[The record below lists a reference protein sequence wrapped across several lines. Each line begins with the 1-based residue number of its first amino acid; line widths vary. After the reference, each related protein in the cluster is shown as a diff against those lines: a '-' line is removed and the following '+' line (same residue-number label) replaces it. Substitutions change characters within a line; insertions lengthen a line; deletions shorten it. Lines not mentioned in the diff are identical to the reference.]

1 MKAEQREEQFGI
13 RDIIFAFKKNKK
25 TFVLSFIAFSFFV
38 AFSQF
43 IFLKKEKKI
52 TYYEAK
58 GSVGFGNFSYLPAIM
73 RKLGIN
79 MNEISPDLE
88 FESKVMVSDEV
99 LGRAFDILQKGNHT
113 QDYDES
119 KKRFIGSVRGNL
131 SVSIDQKEKLI
142 TITLVWEKKDEA
154 VQIVNAILDA
164 YYEYSQERFKNEV
177 SRAIEMVDVALSH
190 IEELLSRS
198 YLDFASFAAKTG
210 IVDAKYQIKLIFDS
224 LQGLKDKLRNI
235 DVKIAVFKNTLSDI
249 DLKKKISAEDIF
261 ALSEI
266 EGVEKLYEEYNS
278 LQMKR
283 DELLTQYTEKHPKV
297 LSIDNQLNSIVERM
311 KRIISFEI
319 RKLQLERDA
328 VIKEIAQINESI
340 FNFSSQFVEYLRKRD
355 KIDLINSLF
364 YNYYEGLM
372 NATLLGGIKFSMISK
387 VSKPEFAVARSSRGN
402 KLSWIIFLS
411 FIVGLVAGF
420 VSVYV
425 SEVLDMKFRSVD
437 EVEELISAP
446 ILGILPRFH
455 DELSRLAFEQG
466 IEGIRINV
474 ELLSLKKN
482 IAIFCLSSIS
492 SEGKSTISFG
502 LGKSFAAAGKKVV
515 VLDLNLRHPALSNS
529 LGYES
534 SHGFVDIVTYDLKLE
549 DVLKKIDENFYFIPA
564 GTRHPSPSS
573 FLSHQKI
580 KDFIISLKEKFD
592 YIIVDSSPILAVYD
606 ILNLI
611 HLSDFNILI
620 MGTDKISKVH
630 AKRVSTLI
638 RQVRSKIDGVVLNF
652 VDEKVSPYIKYY
664 VYKYGYYY
672 YCYQSGDKTKRDN
685 KKRK

>member
-1 MKAEQREEQFGI
+1 
-13 RDIIFAFKKNKK
+13 
-25 TFVLSFIAFSFFV
+25 
-38 AFSQF
+38 
-43 IFLKKEKKI
+43 
-52 TYYEAK
+52 
-58 GSVGFGNFSYLPAIM
+58 
-73 RKLGIN
+73 
-79 MNEISPDLE
+79 
-88 FESKVMVSDEV
+88 
-99 LGRAFDILQKGNHT
+99 
-113 QDYDES
+113 
-119 KKRFIGSVRGNL
+119 
-131 SVSIDQKEKLI
+131 
-142 TITLVWEKKDEA
+142 
-154 VQIVNAILDA
+154 
-164 YYEYSQERFKNEV
+164 
-177 SRAIEMVDVALSH
+177 
-190 IEELLSRS
+190 
-198 YLDFASFAAKTG
+198 
-210 IVDAKYQIKLIFDS
+210 
-224 LQGLKDKLRNI
+224 
-235 DVKIAVFKNTLSDI
+235 
-249 DLKKKISAEDIF
+249 
-261 ALSEI
+261 
-266 EGVEKLYEEYNS
+266 
-278 LQMKR
+278 
-283 DELLTQYTEKHPKV
+283 
-297 LSIDNQLNSIVERM
+297 
-311 KRIISFEI
+311 
-319 RKLQLERDA
+319 
-328 VIKEIAQINESI
+328 
-340 FNFSSQFVEYLRKRD
+340 
-355 KIDLINSLF
+355 
-364 YNYYEGLM
+364 
-372 NATLLGGIKFSMISK
+372 MISK

-502 LGKSFAAAGKKVV
+502 LGKSFAASGKKVV

-573 FLSHQKI
+573 FLSHQKV

-611 HLSDFNILI
+611 HLSDFNILV
-620 MGTDKISKVH
+620 MGTDRISKVH

-672 YCYQSGDKTKRDN
+672 YYYQSGDKNKRDN